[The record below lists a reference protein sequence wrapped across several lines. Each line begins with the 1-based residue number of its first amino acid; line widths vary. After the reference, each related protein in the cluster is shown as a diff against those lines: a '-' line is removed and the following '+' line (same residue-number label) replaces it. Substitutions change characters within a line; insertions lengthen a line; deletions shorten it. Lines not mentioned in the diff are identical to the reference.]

1 MKVWQQLS
9 IFVISVISMAEE
21 AKHFHDILLRGVSRE
36 NMVTILKKQNDLR
49 FQKKRRVSLS
59 EAVNTIIREYREYIG
74 QQ

>member
-1 MKVWQQLS
+1 
-9 IFVISVISMAEE
+9 MAEE
-21 AKHFHDILLRGVSRE
+21 AKHFHDILLRGVSRD